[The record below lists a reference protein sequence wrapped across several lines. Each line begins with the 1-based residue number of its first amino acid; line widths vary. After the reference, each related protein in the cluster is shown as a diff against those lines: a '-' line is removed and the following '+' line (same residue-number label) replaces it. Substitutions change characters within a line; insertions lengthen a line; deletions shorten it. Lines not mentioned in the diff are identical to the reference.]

1 VIVKFP
7 TGLYRDVLPVNPQDR
22 GNVTFTISNTTPPR
36 TNLVFPKIPV
46 GLVDRGRDKP
56 EPITPLDNRK
66 YLGDLIFSISSSR
79 RRAVGSNSKQFE
91 IGQVLEF
98 EESDTAAV
106 EPMLVSAV
114 TEIQHNNNIFDY
126 DALGVTEEEQA
137 TIAMA
142 SLKTHSDLTDQ
153 LNKLKQ
159 QRADAEVDINLQQK
173 LINET
178 NRTIK
183 ALEVIAK
190 SSSDVADLITKLKK
204 KRAEATAA
212 RDKAIE
218 AANGYAADAEAVLVQ
233 LRAVAMVLK

>member
-1 VIVKFP
+1 MIINFP
-7 TGLYRDVLPVNPQDR
+7 TGLYRDVLPVSPQDK

-36 TNLVFPKIPV
+36 TNLIFPKIPA

-56 EPITPLDNRK
+56 KPTTPLENRK
-66 YLGDLIFSISSSR
+66 YLGDLIFSVSSSR
-79 RRAVGSNSKQFE
+79 RRVVGNSSKQFE

-98 EESDTAAV
+98 EGSGVQTV
-106 EPMLVSAV
+106 EPMLVSQV
-114 TEIQHNNNIFDY
+114 TEIQHNNNVFDY
-126 DALGVTEEEQA
+126 DALGVTEDEQA
-137 TIAMA
+137 AIAEA

-159 QRADAEVDINLQQK
+159 QRSDAEIDVNTQQK

-190 SSSDVADLITKLKK
+190 SSKDVVDLINKLKK
-204 KRAEATAA
+204 KRAEAIAT

-218 AANGYAADAEAVLVQ
+218 AANQYAADAEAVLVQ
-233 LRAVAMVLK
+233 LRAVAAVLK